1 MAYEL
6 FHRTG
11 VRVDSPLLSI
21 VPDGRIV
28 FNAAAT
34 RTLVH
39 AGVKHVVILW
49 DKSNRRMAIKATN
62 KADKNGFA
70 VSLVSSGHSGSLR
83 AKSFLLHVGW
93 TATQRETLPAVWN
106 ESRKIFEVELPAEHF
121 RPNGNQTAKSA
132 AEPVRGRR
140 RIRI

>member
-6 FHRTG
+6 FHRTS
-11 VRVDSPLLSI
+11 VRVDTPLLSI

-34 RTLVH
+34 RTLAH

-70 VSLVSSGHSGSLR
+70 VSLVSLGHSGSLR
-83 AKSFLLHVGW
+83 AKSFLSHVRW
-93 TATQRETLPAVWN
+93 TATERETLPAVWN
-106 ESRKIFEVELPAEHF
+106 ESQKIFEVELPAKYLQSET
-121 RPNGNQTAKSA
+121 NAGAAKRKIT
-132 AEPVRGRR
+132 V
-140 RIRI
+140 I